1 MTDLSTSFMGIPLK
15 NPVIVGASN
24 LCSDLRNL
32 RKMEEAGAAAI
43 VYKTL
48 FEEQIELENY
58 EFSQIIEPYN
68 ERHAEMLR
76 IFPGLEHS
84 GAEEHVIELEKAVKA
99 LHIPVF
105 ASLNAINPETWPQWA
120 QRLAHTGIA
129 GLELNFYHVPIK
141 FEDTSKEIIDTQ
153 LRAIEE
159 VKKAVNI
166 PVAVKIS
173 PYYTNPLGNMRRMA
187 ESGANG
193 MVFFNRFFHTDID
206 IKDEKH
212 ITPYNLSPEN
222 DYRLT
227 LRFAGLL
234 YGNLNASL
242 CASRGIYQAD
252 EVIKMLLAGADCVQV
267 VSTLYKN
274 GINHISNLVDGLNDW
289 MNSKGYRS
297 INDFK
302 GKLSLKNTKDP
313 FVYKRAQ
320 YIDYLMKSPSDFQN
334 LALR

>member
-1 MTDLSTSFMGIPLK
+1 MTDLSTSFMGISLK
-15 NPVIVGASN
+15 NPVIAGASN
-24 LCSDLRNL
+24 LCTDVRNL
-32 RKMEEAGAAAI
+32 RKLEEEGAAAI

-76 IFPGLEHS
+76 IFPNLENS
-84 GAEEHVIELEKAVKA
+84 GAEEHVAELEKAVKA
-99 LHIPVF
+99 VNIPVF
-105 ASLNAINPETWPQWA
+105 ASLNAVNAQTWPEWA
-120 QRLAHTGIA
+120 HRLAQTGIA
-129 GLELNFYHVPIK
+129 GLELNFYHVPLK
-141 FEDTSKEIIDTQ
+141 FEDTSREIIDAQ
-153 LRAIEE
+153 LKAIED
-159 VKKAVNI
+159 VKRAVNI
-166 PVAVKIS
+166 PVAVKLS

-193 MVFFNRFFHTDID
+193 LVFFNRFFHTDID
-206 IKDEKH
+206 INVEKH
-212 ITPYNLSPEN
+212 ITPYNLSPEG

-242 CASRGIYQAD
+242 CASRGIYQPE

-274 GINHISNLVDGLNDW
+274 GINHIAHLVDGLRLW
-289 MNSKGYRS
+289 MESKGYQK
-297 INDFK
+297 IDDFK
-302 GKLSLKNTKDP
+302 GKLSLKNTRDP
-313 FVYKRAQ
+313 FVYRRAQ
-320 YIDYLMKSPSDFQN
+320 YIDYLMKSSQAFRDI
-334 LALR
+334 ALR

>member
-24 LCSDLRNL
+24 LCSDLGNL

-48 FEEQIELENY
+48 FEEQVELENY

-76 IFPGLEHS
+76 IFPNLEEA
-84 GAEEHVIELEKAVKA
+84 GAEAYVVELEKAVRTVN
-99 LHIPVF
+99 IPVF
-105 ASLNAINPETWPQWA
+105 ASLNAVNSETWPQWA
-120 QRLAHTGIA
+120 QRLAQTGIA
-129 GLELNFYHVPIK
+129 GLELNFYHVPLK
-141 FEDTSKEIIDTQ
+141 FEDTSREIIDKQ
-153 LRAIEE
+153 LQTIEA
-159 VKKAVNI
+159 VKKTVNI
-166 PVAVKIS
+166 PLAVKIS

-193 MVFFNRFFHTDID
+193 LVFFNRFFHTDID
-206 IKDEKH
+206 IKEEKH
-212 ITPYNLSPEN
+212 ITPYNLSPEG

-242 CASRGIYQAD
+242 CASRGIYKAD

-274 GINHISNLVDGLNDW
+274 GIHHISHLLDGLNNW
-289 MNSKGYRS
+289 MQSKGY
-297 INDFK
+297 IQIDDFK

-320 YIDYLMKSPSDFQN
+320 YIDYLMKSPEAFRN
-334 LALR
+334 IALR